1 MVKREVIWSQKAK
14 IKLFN
19 ILDFYKNRNKSTSYS
34 KKLYREFNHQLSL
47 VDKQPEMG
55 IKTDFEIIRGL
66 IVEHFI
72 LYYEVTKEHII
83 VHTLWDSRQN
93 PDKLKI

>member
-1 MVKREVIWSQKAK
+1 MAKRKIIWSQRAK

-19 ILDFYKNRNKSTSYS
+19 ILDFYKTRNKSTSYS
-34 KKLYREFNHQLSL
+34 QKLYREFNHQLSL
-47 VDKQPEMG
+47 VDEQPEMG
-55 IKTDFEIIRGL
+55 IKTDFERIRGL

-72 LYYEVTKEHII
+72 LYYEVTKEYII

-93 PDKLKI
+93 PNKLKI

>member
-1 MVKREVIWSQKAK
+1 MGKRKIIWSQRAK

-19 ILDFYKNRNKSTSYS
+19 ILDFYKNKNKSTFYS
-34 KKLYREFNHQLSL
+34 QKLYREFNQQLSL
-47 VDKQPEMG
+47 IDSQPEMG
-55 IKTDFEIIRGL
+55 INTDFEGIRGL
-66 IVEHFI
+66 IIEHFI
-72 LYYEVTKEHII
+72 LYNEVSKEYII

>member
-1 MVKREVIWSQKAK
+1 MAKREVIWSQKAK
-14 IKLFN
+14 INLFN

-34 KKLYREFNHQLSL
+34 QKLYKEFNHQLSL
-47 VDKQPEMG
+47 VDKLPEMG
-55 IKTDFEIIRGL
+55 IKTEFERIRGL
-66 IVEHFI
+66 VIEHFI
-72 LYYEVTKEHII
+72 LYYEVTKEYII

>member
-1 MVKREVIWSQKAK
+1 MAKRKIIWSQRAK

-19 ILDFYKNRNKSTSYS
+19 ILDFYKTRNKSTSYS
-34 KKLYREFNHQLSL
+34 QKLYREFNQQLSL
-47 VDKQPEMG
+47 IDSQPEMG
-55 IKTDFEIIRGL
+55 INTDFGGIRGL
-66 IVEHFI
+66 IIEHFI
-72 LYYEVTKEHII
+72 LYYEVTKEYII